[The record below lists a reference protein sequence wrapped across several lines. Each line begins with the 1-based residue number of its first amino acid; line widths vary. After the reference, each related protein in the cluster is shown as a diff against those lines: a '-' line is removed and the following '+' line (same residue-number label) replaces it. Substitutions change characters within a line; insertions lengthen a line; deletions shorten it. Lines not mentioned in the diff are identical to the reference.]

1 MQAVTISTHSVSLSV
16 SEMKT
21 VVKKR
26 NWAMVLYPDSAPDD
40 WRDCLAKTGLQRAA
54 SPLHDRDV
62 DPTGEKKKA
71 HYHVILCYSGPPA
84 YSVVERLTKSLN
96 QPIPQALEQVRG
108 YYRYLTHADN
118 PEKAQY
124 SPADIVTINGFD
136 IRDFVELSKSEVLK
150 SKKEIMMLI
159 RDNEI
164 TEYADLMDVLLDG
177 GEATADMFDVAS
189 SNTLFFT
196 KYIASR
202 RYKVTGIS
210 RGDD

>member
-40 WRDCLAKTGLQRAA
+40 WRERLAKTGLQCAV

-71 HYHVILCYSGPPA
+71 HYHVILCYSGPTA
-84 YSVVERLTKSLN
+84 YSVVERLAKSLN

-124 SPADIVTINGFD
+124 SPSDIVTINGFD